1 MAPQAVIASLVA
13 IVNLG
18 RSVGLNT
25 FDDLMKKQ
33 TYNDHKGIFQQ
44 HYVPLI
50 TDQDLISFMNTGI
63 AKFKNDQ
70 GNWYT
75 FDPNEV
81 LAILADTPGMA
92 NRMLQLNANANKPAQ
107 TISALTLSSSTSN
120 QSFLSKYWLWLLLGF
135 AVFYLLTKK
144 KRRKK

>member
-1 MAPQAVIASLVA
+1 MAPQAVIAGLIT

-18 RSVGLNT
+18 RSVGMNT

-50 TDQDLISFMNTGI
+50 TDTDLINFMNTGV

-75 FDPNEV
+75 FDPNEA
-81 LAILADTPGMA
+81 LALLADTPGMA
-92 NRMLQLNANANKPAQ
+92 DRMQALHNNALQPTVSMSSQSAQ
-107 TISALTLSSSTSN
+107 VYGIQTW
-120 QSFLSKYWLWLLLGF
+120 FSKYWPWLLILL
-135 AVFYLLTKK
+135 ALFYLLIK
-144 KRRKK
+144 KRRKKK

>member
-1 MAPQAVIASLVA
+1 MAPQTVIASLVA

-50 TDQDLISFMNTGI
+50 TDQDLISFMNTGV

-75 FDPNEV
+75 FDPNEA

-92 NRMLQLNANANKPAQ
+92 DRMLQLNANANKPAQ
-107 TISALTLSSSTSN
+107 TINASIMSGSTLPQN
-120 QSFLSKYWLWLLLGF
+120 WFSKYWLWLLIGF
-135 AVFYLLTKK
+135 VVFYLLIKK